1 MDSIPCSNCESL
13 KVQCKE
19 LKTEVTLL
27 TQKLDNLLELVLREH
42 CNKSSQTDLIT
53 TESSMTNTEH
63 GDFVSP
69 DSSDTASDISYD
81 MFRNANSSLEVTNP
95 NPHMECTQDTIP
107 CYLVPNQPFN
117 QFKFKTLDDEIPF
130 IRVHGNRSTCFY
142 GQYSYAYGNIVHE
155 PRPLPPSNSY
165 LYSILAH
172 LHNVIPNIQY
182 NSVLVTKYNDGKDNL
197 GFHSD
202 NESEIVADSD
212 IVTISLGGP
221 RVACFKKIS
230 DPDGTKFDFPLKHGS
245 VFIMSKNSQSHYE
258 HCIPPD
264 SSSHPRISITCRLL
278 QPSPLSQS
286 TPDVQFPMPAD
297 TSAPI
302 ISAPNQDIPLEGP
315 HQSTVYI
322 SSSMFRGIDETKMS
336 SQYHTAKVFYYPGAT
351 AKQLLAK
358 VQNDPKF
365 LLINPNSVTK
375 VYLLCGTN
383 NIDQILGVQKRDH
396 SNFTSNCPAS
406 EELLH
411 EAKSDIYNL
420 ITHLHAWA
428 QSASIN
434 VLNLLP
440 RVSASRNSVINLINC
455 HIKQICDNLQYAYF
469 VGTEMHRSLFSFQ
482 NGMRKDQFFSI
493 KGSDNV
499 HLNRS
504 GVIRLAKY
512 LKYFAHQ
519 NTSNE

>member
-42 CNKSSQTDLIT
+42 CDKSSQTDLIA
-53 TESSMTNTEH
+53 TESSMTNTEY
-63 GDFVSP
+63 GDITIP

-81 MFRNANSSLEVTNP
+81 IFRNANSSLEIANP
-95 NPHMECTQDTIP
+95 NPHVECNQGTIP
-107 CYLVPNQPFN
+107 CHVVPNQPFN
-117 QFKFKTLDDEIPF
+117 QFKFKTLDDEMPF
-130 IRVHGNRSTCFY
+130 IRSHSNRSTCFY
-142 GQYSYAYGNIVHE
+142 GQYSYSYGNIVHE
-155 PRPLPPSNSY
+155 PQPLPPPNSY

-172 LHNVIPNIQY
+172 LRNIIPNIQY
-182 NSVLVTKYNDGKDNL
+182 NSVLVTKYNDGRDSL

-202 NESEIVADSD
+202 NEPEIVAGSD
-212 IVTISLGGP
+212 IFTISLGGP

-230 DPDGTKFDFPLKHGS
+230 DPDGTKFEIPLKHGD

-278 QPSPLSQS
+278 QSNPPSQS
-286 TPDVQFPMPAD
+286 TADIQFPIPAD

-302 ISAPNQDIPLEGP
+302 QAPDQNKSFEYPN
-315 HQSTVYI
+315 QSTVYI
-322 SSSMFRGIDETKMS
+322 SSSMFRGIDEAKMS

-358 VQNDPKF
+358 VKNDPKF
-365 LLINPNSVTK
+365 LQLNPNSVTK

-396 SNFTSNCPAS
+396 ANFTSNCPAS

-411 EAKSDIYNL
+411 ETRSDIYNL
-420 ITHLHAWA
+420 ISHLHAWA

-434 VLNLLP
+434 VINLLP

-455 HIKQICDNLQYAYF
+455 YLRQLCDNLQYVHF
-469 VGTEMHRSLFSFQ
+469 VGTEMHRSLFSFV
-482 NGMRKDQFFSI
+482 NGMRKDQYFGN

-519 NTSNE
+519 NTRNE